1 MRFAAKVRA
10 ADEHEVTFEVTF
22 NSNSLTDL
30 PVRPSREMLLARAER
45 LAATLSERSAECEA
59 QRRVPRATVADFI
72 ANGLLRL
79 CQPQRYGGYE
89 LGWDVVCEIGQVLAR
104 GCGSQAWIQHIFNG
118 HVQFLCGFPLQAQD
132 DVWGTDP
139 DTQIAASFDPVGKAR
154 PVTGGVMY
162 SGRHAFS
169 SGIDHAQWLICG
181 GRILAPDGAPQQC
194 FFLVPKDE
202 ITVID
207 DWFSLGLAGTGSNSF
222 EVADVF
228 VPEHRILTWA
238 DFEAGTGPGS
248 LVNRAPLYRL
258 PATSMTVGFAA
269 CAVGVAQGFLDE
281 YLSYT
286 RPRKSRGVPVAA
298 SMGTQMGAGTASAQ
312 IDAAALICLDSARR
326 AMESVERGEEI
337 TAVDKLRSKR
347 DATFACRLALDA
359 VTPLFSAAGG
369 RVLDR
374 GNALQR
380 RFRDLLAV
388 TSHHS
393 LVWDSAVAN
402 YGRHLLGVE

>member
-1 MRFAAKVRA
+1 MRAGDK
-10 ADEHEVTFEVTF
+10 HEVVFAVNF
-22 NSNSLTDL
+22 NSTRTDF
-30 PVRPSREMLLARAER
+30 PIRPSRDTLLARAHQ

-59 QRRVPRATVADFI
+59 ERRVPRATVADFI
-72 ANGLLRL
+72 ANGFMRL

-89 LGWDVVCEIGQVLAR
+89 LGWDVVCEIGQALAR

-118 HVQFLCGFPLQAQD
+118 HVQFACGFPLQAQD
-132 DVWGTDP
+132 DVWGINP
-139 DTQIAASFDPVGKAR
+139 DAQIAASFDPVGNAR
-154 PVTGGVMY
+154 PVAGGAMY

-169 SGIDHAQWLICG
+169 SGIDHAQWVICG
-181 GRILAPDGAPQQC
+181 GRIVAADGAPQRC
-194 FFLVPKDE
+194 FFLLPKDDVR
-202 ITVID
+202 VID

-222 EVADVF
+222 EVAEVF

-248 LVNRAPLYRL
+248 LVNLAPIYRL
-258 PATSMTVGFAA
+258 PPGSMSVGFAA
-269 CAVGVAQGFLDE
+269 CAIGVAQGFLDE

-312 IDAAALICLDSARR
+312 IDAAALVCLDSARR
-326 AMESVERGEEI
+326 SMDAVERGVEVTI
-337 TAVDKLRSKR
+337 VDQLRCRR
-347 DATFACRLALDA
+347 DAAFSCKLALDA

-393 LVWDSAVAN
+393 LVWDIAVAN
-402 YGRHLLGVE
+402 YGRHLLGIE